1 MAGKTTTKYFRI
13 GTEGA
18 TTDGRNIERAW
29 LEQAAKNYNPA
40 TYGARVDLEHIKGID
55 PSSLFKAYGDVL
67 ALKTA
72 EIDING
78 EKKLTLLAQID
89 PTPELVALT
98 KARQKIYTSMEI
110 APKFADTEEAYLV
123 GLAITDNPASLGTE
137 MLQFAAQSGALK
149 ARKQNPDN
157 LFSAATEASIEF
169 EVREVEPN
177 LLERVKALFTKRD
190 QNADARFADVHAAV
204 EVVATHQTTQGDKVA
219 QLEGKVTALTAQATK
234 QGEALATLQ
243 AKLDTTPNFT
253 QRQPATGGNGSG
265 VIETD
270 C

>member
-55 PSSLFKAYGDVL
+55 PNSLFKAYGDVI
-67 ALKTA
+67 ALKTD

-78 EKKLTLLAQID
+78 TKKLTLLAQID

-110 APKFADTEEAYLV
+110 APEFADTGEAYLV
-123 GLAITDNPASLGTE
+123 GLAVTDNPASLGTE

-157 LFSAATEASIEF
+157 LFSAAEEVTIEF
-169 EVREVEPN
+169 EEVEPN

-204 EVVATHQTTQGDKVA
+204 EEVATHQTAQAATVA

-243 AKLDTTPNFT
+243 AKLDAAPNFT
-253 QRQPATGGNGSG
+253 PRQPATGGNASG